1 MPSIGNIVLPQTE
14 KVGVIY
20 TSDGPI
26 NDSWWCGDRCWNWF
40 YIIVVAILVIIVIMM
55 LCYLMYRLSCSST
68 STASSAPSSKTC
80 ARSDANCA
88 KVVTKEEN
96 VHKIPERYIKE
107 YRDVDGLHRYEY
119 KIDKA
124 IYEPAS
130 QPGVREVKEY
140 NVVPITPASVAA
152 VAPTANISPPK
163 EVVIKPAVVERQ
175 ATPQLVSSMLPA
187 TVASVPK
194 PVPQYDTSVPQISSP
209 AKNMGME
216 YYGTSPIGDSLYTL
230 KSSNTP
236 RVQGYKS
243 PLDLLKQQN

>member
-1 MPSIGNIVLPQTE
+1 MPSVGNIVLPQTE

-68 STASSAPSSKTC
+68 PSPVKTSVKTC
-80 ARSDANCA
+80 AKEKATCA
-88 KVVTKEEN
+88 RAVTKEEN
-96 VHKIPERYIKE
+96 VYNIPERYIKE

-140 NVVPITPASVAA
+140 NSVPMTTPAS
-152 VAPTANISPPK
+152 PK
-163 EVVIKPAVVERQ
+163 EVVIKPIVAEKVS
-175 ATPQLVSSMLPA
+175 TPSLVPSMLPTSLPASTTA
-187 TVASVPK
+187 TVSPAVKS
-194 PVPQYDTSVPQISSP
+194 VPQYDTSVPQVSSP